1 MGLSVDYVGCVTR
14 HVLTHLNTVYEHAY
28 VEGVTCQRKI
38 MARIAV
44 TDGMASAAVQVLI
57 DAGHEVDLEPEKL
70 DGFDAVVIRSATKMD
85 AEAISQ
91 SPSLKLIGRAGVG
104 VDNIDLD
111 AATNA
116 GILVCNTPGSSTQSV
131 VELTIGHLL
140 ASTRHI
146 PTADRDLRSG
156 QWTKKSLKGTELS
169 GKKIG
174 FIGFGRIAQG
184 VGHVARALG
193 MELHAY
199 DPYLPE
205 KVASELNCQLHADV
219 ADVFRLCT
227 HIAVHCNL
235 TEETHHLVNTHTLS
249 LMPGVGAD
257 GIACGNHLVSCAR
270 GGIVDQ
276 DAALQALVDG
286 TLSSCALDVFESEP
300 ETSHPILHHPNF
312 HGTPHIGAATY
323 EAQAR
328 IGLEMANL
336 LIEFFNGEIPKS
348 VVNKTVLD

>member
-1 MGLSVDYVGCVTR
+1 
-14 HVLTHLNTVYEHAY
+14 
-28 VEGVTCQRKI
+28 

-44 TDGMASAAVQVLI
+44 TDGMADAAVKVLI
-57 DAGHEVDLEPEKL
+57 EAGHEVDLEPEQL
-70 DGFDAVVIRSATKMD
+70 NGFDAVVIRSATKMTANVIAD
-85 AEAISQ
+85 A
-91 SPSLKLIGRAGVG
+91 PSLKLIGRAGVG

-111 AATNA
+111 AATGA

-146 PTADRDLRSG
+146 PTADRNLRG
-156 QWTKKSLKGTELS
+156 GEWTKKTLKGTELS
-169 GKKIG
+169 GKRIG

-184 VGHVARALG
+184 VGHVAKALG

-199 DPYLPE
+199 DPYLPPE
-205 KVASELNCQLHADV
+205 IAVQENCQLHSDV
-219 ADVFRLCT
+219 DDVFRLCT

-235 TEETHHLVNTHTLS
+235 TEETHHLIDSRTLS
-249 LMPGVGAD
+249 MMPGIGAD

-270 GGIVDQ
+270 GGIVNED
-276 DAALQALVDG
+276 DALKALDAG

-300 ETSHPILHHPNF
+300 ETSHAILQHPNF
-312 HGTPHIGAATY
+312 HGTPHIGAATI

-328 IGLEMANL
+328 IGFEMAAL
-336 LIEFFNGEIPKS
+336 LIEFFSGETPKS
-348 VVNKTVLD
+348 VVNKSVLSKSS